1 MLFDKGLLVS
11 EECLP
16 CGSLEEST
24 ISYGLVGG
32 VSLASRAD
40 TSQEKLILIRLKK
53 GSTSSDF
60 VTMR

>member
-1 MLFDKGLLVS
+1 
-11 EECLP
+11 
-16 CGSLEEST
+16 
-24 ISYGLVGG
+24 